1 MALAAGQ
8 SPTGSPP
15 EAAGGFAGVQRRVVD
30 ALCSGAALP
39 GRPREV
45 ELVETHTSYVFL
57 TRSRAYKLKK
67 EVVLPFADYST
78 VERRRRMCDEE
89 VRLNRRLAPS
99 LYLGVRAIV
108 PEGEGF
114 RLADE
119 RDPDAVDHVVE
130 MHRFDAADTL
140 AAWIDRREAG
150 PEEIDGVGRRLAGFH
165 ASRPPVL
172 PHGDA
177 LEPLRRSA
185 DETFRTL
192 HGLVPPD
199 AVAAAV
205 AGDRFTRAFLA
216 GRAGELARRAQAG
229 FVRDGHGDLRAEHVL
244 LRDTVEAFDCV
255 EFDPALRT
263 IDVGADLAFLLMD
276 LERLGRPDLAQ
287 GLLRAYTAHGGEPGP
302 AEQLAFHSSQRA
314 WVRAKVALLQGREG
328 DARELLSLASK
339 LAWRARG
346 PFPLVICGLSGSGKT
361 TLAGEVGRESGLE
374 VLESDRVR
382 KRLGGLE
389 PNERASQ
396 RLYEEDFNL
405 MTYAELGRLAREE
418 RDAGRGVLVDGT
430 FRRHADRQAFLLAL
444 GRHADE
450 ARFVECVASPDT
462 LAERTAARVREGAG
476 ASDATPEVVRAQ
488 RFDWLAEARGDR
500 HAIVRT
506 DRPPAE
512 ICDDVEAFLD
522 ARLAQLGA

>member
-8 SPTGSPP
+8 SQAATPP
-15 EAAGGFAGVQRRVVD
+15 EPEGGSAGVQRRVVD
-30 ALCSGAALP
+30 ALRSGAALP
-39 GRPREV
+39 GRPRDVEV
-45 ELVETHTSYVFL
+45 VETHISHVFL
-57 TRSRAYKLKK
+57 TASRAYKLKK
-67 EVVLPFADYST
+67 ELVLPFADYST

-99 LYLGVRAIV
+99 VYLGVRAVV
-108 PEGEGF
+108 PDGEGF
-114 RLADE
+114 RLARE
-119 RDPDAVDHVVE
+119 RDPEAVDHLVE
-130 MHRFDAADTL
+130 MNRFDAADTL
-140 AAWIDRREAG
+140 AARIDRRDVGPAEIEA
-150 PEEIDGVGRRLAGFH
+150 VGRMLAGFH
-165 ASRPPVL
+165 ASLVPAL
-172 PHGDA
+172 PDGDA

-192 HGLVPPD
+192 YGLVPQD
-199 AVAAAV
+199 AVAAVV

-216 GRAGELARRAQAG
+216 GRAGELARRAHDG
-229 FVRDGHGDLRAEHVL
+229 FVREGHGDLRAEHVL
-244 LRDTVEAFDCV
+244 LRETVEVFDCV

-263 IDVGADLAFLLMD
+263 VDVGADLAFLLMD
-276 LERLGRPDLAQ
+276 VERLGRPDLAQ
-287 GLLRAYTAHGGEPGP
+287 VLLSAYVAHGGDPGA

-314 WVRAKVALLQGREG
+314 WVRAKVALLQGRDR
-328 DARELLSLASK
+328 DARELLSLARR

-361 TLAGEVGRESGLE
+361 TLAGELGRASGLE

-389 PNERASQ
+389 PHERAGP

-405 MTYAELGRLAREE
+405 MTYAELGRLAREQL
-418 RDAGRGVLVDGT
+418 DAGRGVLVDGT
-430 FRRHADRQAFLLAL
+430 FRRHADRQAFLIAL

-450 ARFVECVASPDT
+450 PRFVECVASPDA
-462 LAERTAARVREGAG
+462 LAERAAARVREGAG

-500 HAIVRT
+500 HAVVRT
-506 DRPPAE
+506 DRPPGE

-522 ARLAQLGA
+522 ARLARLGA